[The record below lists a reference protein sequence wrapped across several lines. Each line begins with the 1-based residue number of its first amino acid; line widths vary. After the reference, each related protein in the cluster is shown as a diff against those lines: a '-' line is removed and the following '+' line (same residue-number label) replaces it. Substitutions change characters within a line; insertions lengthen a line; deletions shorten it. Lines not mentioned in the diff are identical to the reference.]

1 MITENSD
8 LSEQKQDGGPAQE
21 VAAMHH
27 ALLAIDFIGS
37 FYLTFGFI
45 AGTFADLKYHHT
57 WYRWS
62 TGKMTKREMTI
73 CIMIAIPLTP
83 VVAACFGI
91 LFHI

>member
-1 MITENSD
+1 
-8 LSEQKQDGGPAQE
+8 
-21 VAAMHH
+21 MHH

-45 AGTFADLKYHHT
+45 AGTFADVKYHHP

-73 CIMIAIPLTP
+73 CMIAAMPLTP
-83 VVAACFGI
+83 VVAACFAI